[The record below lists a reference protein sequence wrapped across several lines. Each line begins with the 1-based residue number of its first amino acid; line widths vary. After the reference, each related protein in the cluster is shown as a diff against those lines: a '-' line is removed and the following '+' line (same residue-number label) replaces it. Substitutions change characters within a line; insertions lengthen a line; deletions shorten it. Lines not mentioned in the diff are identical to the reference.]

1 MCSAQRIKED
11 KLLAGN
17 YVGNNFYNACK
28 YQVGSAEDCCATCQN
43 NKYVVLSV
51 SILSYQSIYA
61 DFSHVHFVLFF
72 YAEIALDLCMREP
85 IAVDLEVQPT
95 QVYVSKFET
104 LLSLGLLRAL
114 KWDP

>member
-1 MCSAQRIKED
+1 MHANTRLEVQKIAVQHARITST
-11 KLLAGN
+11 LSCL
-17 YVGNNFYNACK
+17 
-28 YQVGSAEDCCATCQN
+28 CQ
-43 NKYVVLSV
+43 SQ
-51 SILSYQSIYA
+51 SYQSIYE